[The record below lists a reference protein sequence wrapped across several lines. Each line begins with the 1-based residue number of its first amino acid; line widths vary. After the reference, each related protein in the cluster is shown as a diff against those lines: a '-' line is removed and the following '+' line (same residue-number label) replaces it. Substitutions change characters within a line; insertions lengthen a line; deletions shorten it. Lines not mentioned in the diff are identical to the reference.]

1 MPYLPPR
8 ELLFL
13 KEAMFTI
20 PQNWLQSHPASNK
33 FQYKIIKA
41 DTLLLLFYDIIELS
55 ILETMR
61 LCFETLHNNTIG
73 ITGFM
78 HNI

>member
-8 ELLFL
+8 GLLFL
-13 KEAMFTI
+13 KEAIFTT
-20 PQNWLQSHPASNK
+20 PQNCLQSRSASNK
-33 FQYKIIKA
+33 FQYKMIKA

-55 ILETMR
+55 ILETMK

-78 HNI
+78 HDI